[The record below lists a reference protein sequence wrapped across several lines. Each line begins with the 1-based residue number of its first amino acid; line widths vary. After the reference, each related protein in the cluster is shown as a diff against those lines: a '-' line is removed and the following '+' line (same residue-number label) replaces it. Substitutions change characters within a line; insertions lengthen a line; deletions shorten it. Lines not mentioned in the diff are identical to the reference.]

1 MRRMWTTEETD
12 YLIEKYGFE
21 KDETIAKKL
30 NRSIYSVS
38 NKAQKIGL
46 RKKDSSSS
54 VTVAEFCYYTNIN
67 RPSVEYWI
75 KHCQF
80 PTRKKG
86 KYRTIS
92 ISGFWKWAEQNKGRI
107 DWNDFPYFAMGKE
120 PKWVDVA
127 RKNNVA
133 RTDKR
138 RCWTSWEIAELKRM
152 LKEDKY
158 TYSDISKRIN
168 RNHAAIKRKIY
179 DLRLDNTPI
188 TTNKKNKYSET
199 DIKIA
204 ITLLE
209 KGVSL
214 STVAQKIN
222 RTEMGLRSKLE
233 NEGYEFKNKCLK
245 VECE

>member
-1 MRRMWTTEETD
+1 MRRQWTTEETD
-12 YLIEKYGFE
+12 YLKDKYGVM
-21 KDETIAKKL
+21 KDKTIANKL
-30 NRSIYSVS
+30 NRSVDSVT
-38 NKAQKIGL
+38 NKAQKMGL
-46 RKKDSSSS
+46 RKNDFASS
-54 VTVAEFCYYTNIN
+54 VTVADFCYYTNIN
-67 RPSVEYWI
+67 RSSVEYWI
-75 KHCQF
+75 KHCQL
-80 PTRKKG
+80 PTRKKER
-86 KYRTIS
+86 YRTVNIDS
-92 ISGFWKWAEQNKGRI
+92 FWKWAEQNKGRI

-138 RCWTSWEIAELKRM
+138 RRWKSWEIAELKRM
-152 LKEDKY
+152 LKSDKY
-158 TYSDISKRIN
+158 NYSDISKRIN

-214 STVAQKIN
+214 SAAAQKIN
-222 RTEMGLRSKLE
+222 RTEAGLRAKLE
-233 NEGYEFKNKCLK
+233 NEGYVFKNKCLK
-245 VECE
+245 VE

>member
-1 MRRMWTTEETD
+1 MRRQWTTEETD
-12 YLIEKYGFE
+12 YLKDKYGFE
-21 KDETIAKKL
+21 KDKTIANKL
-30 NRSIYSVS
+30 NRSVDSVS
-38 NKAQKIGL
+38 NKAQTLGL
-46 RKKDSSSS
+46 RKKDNSSS
-54 VTVAEFCYYTNIN
+54 VTVADFCYYTNIN
-67 RPSVEYWI
+67 RSSVEYWI

-80 PTRKKG
+80 PARKKE
-86 KYRTIS
+86 KYRTVS
-92 ISGFWKWAEQNKGRI
+92 IDRFWKWAEQNKGRI

-120 PKWVDVA
+120 PKWVEVA

-138 RCWTSWEIAELKRM
+138 RRWTSWEIAELKRM
-152 LKEDKY
+152 LKADKY

-188 TTNKKNKYSET
+188 TTHKRNKYSET
-199 DIKIA
+199 DVKIA

-214 STVAQKIN
+214 SAAAQKIN
-222 RTEMGLRSKLE
+222 RTEAGLRAKLE
-233 NEGYEFKNKCLK
+233 NEGYVFKNKCLK
-245 VECE
+245 VK

>member
-1 MRRMWTTEETD
+1 MAKRWTTDEID
-12 YLIEKYGFE
+12 YLKDKYGVTS
-21 KDETIAKKL
+21 DGVIAEHL
-30 NRSIYSVS
+30 NKSISAVS
-38 NKAQKIGL
+38 CKAQKLSL
-46 RKKDSSSS
+46 RKKDALSYL
-54 VTVAEFCYYTNIN
+54 TVSDFCTYANIS
-67 RPSVEYWI
+67 RSTVDYWI
-75 KHCQF
+75 SNCEL
-80 PTRKKG
+80 PTRKFS
-86 KYRTIS
+86 KYRKIN
-92 ISGFWKWAEQNKGRI
+92 IERFWKWAEQNKGRI
-107 DWNDFPYFAMGKE
+107 DWNDFPYFSMGKE
-120 PKWVDVA
+120 PKWVEIA

-138 RCWTSWEIAELKRM
+138 RRWTSWEIAELKRM
-152 LKEDKY
+152 LKADKY

-214 STVAQKIN
+214 SAAAQKIN
-222 RTEMGLRSKLE
+222 RTEMGLRAKLE
-233 NEGYEFKNKCLK
+233 NEGYIFKNKCLK
-245 VECE
+245 VE